1 VSDISLSIAAGETFG
16 LVGETGSGK
25 STLGRLAV
33 GLEHPTSGAV
43 SFAGRELSQL
53 SRAEMK
59 GMRRR
64 IQVVFQ
70 DPYESLNP
78 YMTVQKTLEE
88 PLRVHGLY
96 ESATAGTRIAELL
109 DLVGLSTNVLSR
121 RTSEF
126 SGGQQQRIAIARA
139 LCVEPEML
147 VGDEP
152 TAALDVSI
160 QSQILNLM
168 LEIQR
173 VRPMAMLLISHNLLV
188 IRHMS
193 DRMAVMYGGRIVET
207 GPAESVYQTP
217 AHPYTK
223 ALLSA
228 IPLAD
233 PRRERARRRIKI
245 EGEPPNPANLPSGC
259 AFHTRCW
266 LATERCREELPE
278 LRPVGSDRKL
288 VACHHAEQVL
298 AETP

>member
-1 VSDISLSIAAGETFG
+1 
-16 LVGETGSGK
+16 
-25 STLGRLAV
+25 
-33 GLEHPTSGAV
+33 
-43 SFAGRELSQL
+43 
-53 SRAEMK
+53 
-59 GMRRR
+59 
-64 IQVVFQ
+64 
-70 DPYESLNP
+70 
-78 YMTVQKTLEE
+78 
-88 PLRVHGLY
+88 
-96 ESATAGTRIAELL
+96 
-109 DLVGLSTNVLSR
+109 
-121 RTSEF
+121 
-126 SGGQQQRIAIARA
+126 
-139 LCVEPEML
+139 
-147 VGDEP
+147 
-152 TAALDVSI
+152 
-160 QSQILNLM
+160 M

-266 LATERCREELPE
+266 LATDRCREELPE